1 VHGIRQQKAKKIDGE
16 FRVAI
21 VSEVLERFR
30 DDGLDSILAGVRL
43 KLRQQGRPVV
53 TVLRGHRRFDGAM
66 R

>member
-1 VHGIRQQKAKKIDGE
+1 VDRIRQHRAKKIDGE

-43 KLRQQGRPVV
+43 KLRQQGWLVV
-53 TVLRGHRRFDGAM
+53 TVLHGYGRFDGCM
-66 R
+66 L